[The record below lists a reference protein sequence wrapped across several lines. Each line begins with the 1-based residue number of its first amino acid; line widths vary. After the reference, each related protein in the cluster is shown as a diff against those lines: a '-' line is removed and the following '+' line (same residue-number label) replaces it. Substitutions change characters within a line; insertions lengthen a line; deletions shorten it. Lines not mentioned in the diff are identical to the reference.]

1 MVVIVSWAIGNNSV
15 YFAQKRWLICDCDEF
30 LSTLLSLVGILWL
43 SFIKTNFTR
52 ITNTRVSDLH
62 IVHLVCCNSELYFK

>member
-1 MVVIVSWAIGNNSV
+1 MIVIVSWAVEINLV
-15 YFAQKRWLICDCDEF
+15 YLREDRSDCDEF

-52 ITNTRVSDLH
+52 ITNNRVSDLH
-62 IVHLVCCNSELYFK
+62 IVHLVRCNRELYFK

>member
-1 MVVIVSWAIGNNSV
+1 MIVIVSWAVEINLV
-15 YFAQKRWLICDCDEF
+15 YLREDRTDCDEL

-52 ITNTRVSDLH
+52 ITNNRVSDLH
-62 IVHLVCCNSELYFK
+62 IVHLVRCNRELYFK